1 MKGMFKLAS
10 LYQLENLLQINR
22 EMLETAKRKQVYG
35 QIILRD
41 GTLASVTPSK
51 T

>member
-1 MKGMFKLAS
+1 MKAMFKLTS

-22 EMLETAKRKQVYG
+22 EMLETAKRKKVHR

-41 GTLASVTPSK
+41 GTLASVTASK